1 MKVSATDERSVVR
14 LAALAQLKIIASS
27 SANMWT
33 KSNVEVCAKGVFL
46 YMWLSSLIY
55 CFG

>member
-33 KSNVEVCAKGVFL
+33 KNNVEVRAKGLFFLFVVF
-46 YMWLSSLIY
+46 
-55 CFG
+55 

>member
-33 KSNVEVCAKGVFL
+33 KNNVEVRAKGYFFICGFL
-46 YMWLSSLIY
+46 V
-55 CFG
+55 